1 MGGSANGMEAMQLVR
16 TQRPA
21 VVLMDIRM
29 PGMDRLEA
37 SRHLAQMDE
46 PPAIIFTTTCSEHGL
61 EASDAHAGSYLV
73 KPIRQERLE
82 QALNKARRLTQAQLA
97 TLSMES
103 GPQGRSHICAHIRG
117 NLELISVDD
126 VIFVQADQKYITVR
140 HRNGER
146 LMEDALENLETEF
159 KERFICI
166 HRNALANIAHIS
178 GMEKSCDVRFLMV
191 FKGIRDRLG
200 IGRP

>member
-1 MGGSANGMEAMQLVR
+1 MEAMQLVR

-61 EASDAHAGSYLV
+61 EAFDSHAGSYLV

-97 TLSMES
+97 ALSMEAV
-103 GPQGRSHICAHIRG
+103 HKAVV
-117 NLELISVDD
+117 IS
-126 VIFVQADQKYITVR
+126 APTYAATW
-140 HRNGER
+140 N
-146 LMEDALENLETEF
+146 
-159 KERFICI
+159 
-166 HRNALANIAHIS
+166 
-178 GMEKSCDVRFLMV
+178 
-191 FKGIRDRLG
+191 
-200 IGRP
+200 